1 MRLEEAMHSESLIF
15 VDCLHGGVG
24 GEKVPL
30 NPMEAGCSN
39 GIEVW

>member
-1 MRLEEAMHSESLIF
+1 MRLEEAVHAESLIF
-15 VDCLHGGVG
+15 VDCLYGRVG

-39 GIEVW
+39 GMEVG